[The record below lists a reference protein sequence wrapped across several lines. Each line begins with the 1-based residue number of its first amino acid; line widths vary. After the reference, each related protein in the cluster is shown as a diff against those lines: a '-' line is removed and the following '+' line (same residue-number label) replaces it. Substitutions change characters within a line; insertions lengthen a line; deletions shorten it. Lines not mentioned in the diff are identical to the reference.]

1 MSIGSRITE
10 ARKRRDMTQ
19 EALAERIGVTK
30 GAIAN
35 YENGISVPKTAIM
48 YRLFEA
54 LDVDANF
61 LYQDEMATQPRPAPL
76 SIDEARLLSVYRSL
90 SPEGMSKAQAYLD
103 DLAKIYQNEKNH
115 GVPVPGS
122 VK

>member
-48 YRLFEA
+48 YRLFDA
-54 LDVDANF
+54 LDIDANF
-61 LYQDEMATQPRPAPL
+61 LYQDDMVTPPRSASL
-76 SIDEARLLSVYRSL
+76 AIDESRLLSVYRTL
-90 SPEGMSKAQAYLD
+90 SPDGRIKAQAYLD
-103 DLAKIYQNEKNH
+103 DLAKIYYSEKNY
-115 GVPVPGS
+115 GVPISGA